1 MTTTP
6 HTSLKVVTDL
16 VSEVTLAELEDD
28 PNPIY
33 RRLRVESPIAY
44 LPDTH
49 LVLLTTWALC
59 DAAGR
64 DNEHLHGPVEPF
76 KTAYGSPNILS
87 LEGPGHAELRNA
99 VNPPL
104 RNKSVLSRCD
114 DLFRAVA
121 RRRVEEIRDRGCAD
135 LATELL
141 EPISLEV
148 VGVMLGLDDLDMDT
162 RKRWFNALG
171 AYLVNRGRDTGVA
184 DRGEVVKLEVR
195 SYLEARIASMPDES
209 DGTVLW
215 HLFHTG
221 CEPGQVRSIDA
232 VIGTV
237 AVLIVGGF
245 QEPGHGIAATLLGVL
260 PNEDYRDRLVVDTVR
275 WGPIAF
281 EEAMRWLPPFSVV
294 ERDVLEDMVLDGV
307 LIPAGMS
314 VGLVM
319 GAANRDPERWSNP
332 DEFDLDRPQR
342 NHMAF
347 GYGRHTCVGHF
358 TARALSQVV
367 LEEVF
372 QGLPGLR
379 LDPDQK
385 PWVHGWRTR
394 GPKSLPVLWDAP

>member
-1 MTTTP
+1 MTSSAETEVR
-6 HTSLKVVTDL
+6 VVTDL
-16 VSEVTLAELEDD
+16 VSEVTLDDLEHD

-33 RRLRVESPIAY
+33 QRLRTQSPVAY
-44 LPDTH
+44 VPDSH
-49 LVLLTTWALC
+49 LVLLTTWDLC

-87 LEGPGHAELRNA
+87 LEGQGHAELRNA

-104 RNKSVLSRCD
+104 RNKAVANRRE

-121 RRRVEEIRDRGCAD
+121 RRRVEEIRDKGRAD
-135 LATELL
+135 LATDLL

-148 VGVMLGLDDLDMDT
+148 VGAMLGLDDLDMAT
-162 RKRWFNALG
+162 RKRWFNTLS

-184 DRGEVVKLEVR
+184 ERGDLVR
-195 SYLEARIASMPDES
+195 AEICAYLEAKTASMPAES

-215 HLFHTG
+215 HLFHHG
-221 CEPGQVRSIDA
+221 REPGDLLPIDNA
-232 VIGTV
+232 IGTV
-237 AVLIVGGF
+237 NVLIVGGF
-245 QEPGHGIAATLLGVL
+245 QEPGHAIASTLLGVL
-260 PNEDYRDRLVVDTVR
+260 PNADYRERLTGDTAT

-294 ERDVLEDMVLDGV
+294 ERDVLKDVVLGGV

-319 GAANRDPERWSNP
+319 GAANRDPARWDHP
-332 DEFDLDRPQR
+332 EEFDLDRPQQ

-347 GYGRHTCVGHF
+347 GYGRHACVGHF
-358 TARALSQVV
+358 TARGLAQVV

-372 QGLPGLR
+372 AGLPGLR
-379 LDPDQK
+379 MDPEGE
-385 PWVHGWRTR
+385 PVVHGWRTR
-394 GPKSLPVLWDAP
+394 GPKSLPAVWDA